1 MNSSNRKRW
10 IMIIVCVLVIAA
22 AVAFSIYRSSAT
34 KLLDTSAYG
43 DLHKDIQETAE
54 SEGFT
59 SQEDLAAYIESWADD
74 NGLEYTVDKA
84 GNIIFDREAA
94 GRKKNISPTVVCVS
108 YNYETAGDN
117 ARLLAGAAMI
127 AGADITS
134 GRRTVI
140 FFNDAQ
146 NNGNGYKSVSSKYFK
161 DKAKVIYL
169 DYGSSSYISCSSFA
183 KKYSSV
189 RIKAGRY
196 EPECDSAVKVH
207 ISGLT
212 SGIIGTGISKHPD
225 PVSALG
231 TLLTRLKSKSVAFQ
245 LADFEVGTNGSMY
258 PVSMD
263 ATIML
268 NSYSLPS
275 FTKYIDKRIKAWE
288 KAYGSDYED
297 LSYTYEVIDDPE
309 QLPEEAYS
317 RKATARLTNVLYTI
331 QPGVY
336 KYEEADS
343 LPEGRDAGD
352 VCGINAILGMHSD
365 DGAIYI
371 DLMTQAYDDT
381 YMDRIMG
388 DNTAAAELFDCS
400 LTEIN
405 SVPAFL
411 NEKDSLHRTMVSTY
425 YKINKDSAGA
435 GTLSTDMDNYFTPCS
450 YLADTGKNAD
460 IIHLRFNS
468 DNASRMI
475 NTIMCYIAYKGNN
488 LLL

>member
-74 NGLEYTVDKA
+74 NGLEYTVDRA

-183 KKYSSV
+183 KKYSSI

-196 EPECDSAVKVH
+196 EPECDSAVRVH
-207 ISGLT
+207 ISGLN
-212 SGIIGTGISKHPD
+212 SGIIGAGISKRPD
-225 PVSALG
+225 PVTALG
-231 TLLTRLKSKSVAFQ
+231 TLLTRLKSKSLIFQ
-245 LADFEVGTNGSMY
+245 LADFSIGTNGSMY

-268 NSYSLPS
+268 NSYAVPS

-288 KAYGSDYED
+288 KSYGKEYEN

-309 QLPEEAYS
+309 KLPEESFS
-317 RKATARLTNVLYTI
+317 RTHSASHSSAFGTA
-331 QPGVY
+331 
-336 KYEEADS
+336 
-343 LPEGRDAGD
+343 AGS
-352 VCGINAILGMHSD
+352 GMHS
-365 DGAIYI
+365 AFFPHSE
-371 DLMTQAYDDT
+371 
-381 YMDRIMG
+381 RS
-388 DNTAAAELFDCS
+388 ECS
-400 LTEIN
+400 G
-405 SVPAFL
+405 
-411 NEKDSLHRTMVSTY
+411 
-425 YKINKDSAGA
+425 SA
-435 GTLSTDMDNYFTPCS
+435 
-450 YLADTGKNAD
+450 
-460 IIHLRFNS
+460 
-468 DNASRMI
+468 
-475 NTIMCYIAYKGNN
+475 
-488 LLL
+488 